1 MGMNVDRSSNST
13 GRRRRR
19 RKIERDINV
28 TPLVDVMLVLLLV
41 FMMTAAT
48 LLPVVDLELPKTDS
62 QATSIEQDPV
72 IVSIRQDGS
81 LYLQDEQIFADTLV
95 DRLGALATKGFEE
108 KIYLQ
113 GDATAD
119 YELVVDVLSK
129 IRDAG
134 YSNINL
140 VTDMKS
146 DE

>member
-1 MGMNVDRSSNST
+1 MGMNIDRTSSSS

-72 IVSIRQDGS
+72 IVSIREDGS
-81 LYLQDEQIFADTLV
+81 LYLQDEPIIADALV
-95 DRLGALATKGFEE
+95 DRLSALATKGFEE

-119 YELVVDVLSK
+119 YELIVDVLSN

-134 YSNINL
+134 YTNINL

>member
-1 MGMNVDRSSNST
+1 MNVDRSSSSS
-13 GRRRRR
+13 GRRTRR

-95 DRLGALATKGFEE
+95 DRLSALATKGFEE

-119 YELVVDVLSK
+119 YELVVDVLSN